1 MVQSWHSLKLE
12 TYILHKNWKEL
23 LHHTYISC
31 TSVSWSLLQR
41 DPYITRCHIALL
53 SLPLLAEVP
62 CQSRRRSRRS
72 QEQGKLTCRGI
83 RGTKPEGASGRSSPL
98 ATPPGTA
105 VAMLLNHR
113 GVMHSSWV
121 TSMTIWSQQLLLFVF
136 SSCSSRGGNC
146 PSGAGSGTGQI
157 LQGFKPGAAL
167 FGEHTQVKRVL
178 FLPVVWLWLHQ

>member
-23 LHHTYISC
+23 LHHTIHKLHLSQLE
-31 TSVSWSLLQR
+31 SLAKRSLHNPL
-41 DPYITRCHIALL
+41 PYSPAIPPTPCQ
-53 SLPLLAEVP
+53 VP
-62 CQSRRRSRRS
+62 CQSRRRSPRS

-113 GVMHSSWV
+113 GVTHSSWV